1 MKHTHTQTAPA
12 DLQTYQA
19 AALAVG
25 RPYSTVK
32 GWANKRRI
40 RKFYAWHEGTMR
52 VHVSAAEV
60 RAAAGL
66 KDRTQQWPCS
76 LKLQQLEEQEQ
87 LQQELKLVPD
97 ESLQELRREVRS
109 ILAQELRTLLAA
121 LEE

>member
-40 RKFYAWHEGTMR
+40 RKVYAWHEGSMR

-87 LQQELKLVPD
+87 LQLVPD

>member
-76 LKLQQLEEQEQ
+76 EQ
-87 LQQELKLVPD
+87 LQQEQLQLVPD
-97 ESLQELRREVRS
+97 ESLQELRKEVRS